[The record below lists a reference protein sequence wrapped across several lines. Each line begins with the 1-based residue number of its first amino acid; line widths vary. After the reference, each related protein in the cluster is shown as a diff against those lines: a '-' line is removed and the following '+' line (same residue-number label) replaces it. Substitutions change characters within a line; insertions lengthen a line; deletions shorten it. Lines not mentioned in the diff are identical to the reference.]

1 MATIAT
7 APGRASEVPVWQ
19 RPVRLTALH
28 RQHLA
33 HGATMVE
40 RDGWLLP
47 ATYGDAAAE
56 DAALHEAVGLLDIGE
71 SGKIDVKSDD
81 LDAVLAALSQGG
93 KKTKKGA
100 PLPALSVS
108 VVGDAVQVDRLTD
121 GHALIITAPA
131 ALQETMQT
139 LKTAA
144 AASVCAHVTD
154 VTSALCGLRL
164 VGPQAPALLERLA
177 THDLAPNRF
186 ANGALAQCGLAKVH
200 AIVARRDVA
209 GLLGY
214 DLYVDRDLGGYLWD
228 ALMEQGAPL
237 GLKPVGR
244 DIDISNQWPANLD
257 HS

>member
-7 APGRASEVPVWQ
+7 APDRAGEVPAWQ

-47 ATYGDAAAE
+47 ASYGDAAAE
-56 DAALHEAVGLLDIGE
+56 AAALRQAVGLLDIGE

-81 LDAVLAALSQGG
+81 LDGVLATLSQAG
-93 KKTKKGA
+93 KKTEQAA
-100 PLPALSVS
+100 PLPNLMVS
-108 VVGDAVQVDRLTD
+108 VLGDTIQVYRLTD

-131 ALQETMQT
+131 ALQATLQT
-139 LKTAA
+139 LNTAA
-144 AASVCAHVTD
+144 SASACAHVTD
-154 VTSALCGLRL
+154 VTGALCGLRL
-164 VGPQAPALLERLA
+164 AGPQAPALLERLA
-177 THDLAPNRF
+177 THDLTPDRF
-186 ANGALAQCGLAKVH
+186 ADGALAQCGLARVQ
-200 AIVARRDVA
+200 AIVARRDAA

-237 GLKPVGR
+237 GLTPVGR
-244 DIDISNQWPANLD
+244 GEVAS
-257 HS
+257 SSGE